1 MIERPPVLNADLFRR
16 AIDLQQRPDV
26 AQLVKDAVQ
35 NYLYWSDLKYK
46 KRPTDVTAEDVWACV
61 KMNRTTVGTLQW
73 EPFNIK
79 MTVTIP
85 MQKMCHDF
93 DMNFGGSWGNSS
105 IIPHAERER
114 FLISSLI
121 AEAISSSQMEGAA
134 TTRRVAKDMLRK
146 GISPR
151 NRSEQM
157 IYNNYQAIRF
167 ITAHRDEDLSPEL
180 LLQLYRIMTQHTLS
194 DERDVGR
201 FRTADDDVVVENAI
215 THEVVH
221 TPPPA
226 EMLPDFVERLC
237 KMANSDDEEGFVHPI
252 LKAIYIHFVVAYVR
266 PFVDGNGR
274 TARALFYW
282 NMLKNGYWLT
292 EYLSISQIIYRSKA
306 SYETAF
312 LQVEADNMDMGYFA
326 MYHLHVLEMAFNEL
340 RNYIEKKILDKQRSM
355 DFFVIGGINE
365 RQAAIL
371 SLVRDNP
378 KVVLT
383 VKEIENRFAVS
394 HTTARND
401 IEGLVERGLLNR
413 QAVNKVKSVYV
424 KGHAFDEAVEKLLL
438 RF

>member
-1 MIERPPVLNADLFRR
+1 M
-16 AIDLQQRPDV
+16 
-26 AQLVKDAVQ
+26 
-35 NYLYWSDLKYK
+35 
-46 KRPTDVTAEDVWACV
+46 
-61 KMNRTTVGTLQW
+61 
-73 EPFNIK
+73 
-79 MTVTIP
+79 
-85 MQKMCHDF
+85 
-93 DMNFGGSWGNSS
+93 
-105 IIPHAERER
+105 
-114 FLISSLI
+114 ISSLI

-180 LLQLYRIMTQHTLS
+180 LLQLHRIMTQHTLS

-252 LKAIYIHFVVAYVR
+252 LKAIYIHFVVAYVH

-292 EYLSISQIIYRSKA
+292 EHLSISQIIYRSKA

-326 MYHLHVLEMAFNEL
+326 TYHLHVLEMAFNEL

-355 DFFVIGGINE
+355 DFCVIDGINE

-401 IEGLVERGLLNR
+401 LEGLVERGYLER

-424 KGHAFDEAVEKLLL
+424 KGHAFDEAVEKL
-438 RF
+438 